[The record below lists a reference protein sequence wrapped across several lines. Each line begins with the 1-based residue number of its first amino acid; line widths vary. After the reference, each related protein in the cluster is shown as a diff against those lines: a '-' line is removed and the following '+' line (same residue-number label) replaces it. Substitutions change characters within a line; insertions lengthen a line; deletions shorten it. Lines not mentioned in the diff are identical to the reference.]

1 MTLRALFDAMHARA
15 AELIETL
22 RLEPHPEGGRF
33 LRVYTSTSQLL
44 HNGALR
50 PTTTAI
56 HYLLCA
62 GEISRWHRIDADE
75 IWQHHEGDELE
86 LMLFDEVAGKLERHR
101 LGRSDKATNT
111 QPLVGVPAG
120 IWQAARPLGDYALV
134 GCSVAPGFDFAGF
147 TLLDPASDI
156 AHRLAAIDP
165 EALTLV

>member
-1 MTLRALFDAMHARA
+1 MHARA

-33 LRVYTSTSQLL
+33 RRVYTSTSQLL
-44 HNGALR
+44 HNGAKR
-50 PTTTAI
+50 PATTAI

-75 IWQHHEGDELE
+75 IWQHHEGGALE
-86 LMLFDEVAGKLERHR
+86 LMLFDETAGRLDRHL
-101 LGRSDKATNT
+101 LGRADADMHT
-111 QPLVGVPAG
+111 QPLIGVPAG

-147 TLLDPASDI
+147 TMLDPMSSTAYC
-156 AHRLAAIDP
+156 LAAIDP
-165 EALTLV
+165 EALKLI